1 MSYGGDD
8 GGGLLL
14 NLTGGGEEEWR
25 AAPAKR
31 KRPAGNSALAARGR
45 ARQRRAAPADAHA
58 AGAHAA
64 DGWAEPDAAPQRP
77 RGRPDAPR
85 ARAEPHQRAE
95 RTTEPRELAAAVAPG
110 LSARAVVD
118 VFGPSG
124 GHAGGAAGPAG
135 GAPLA
140 ETFEALGLPEA
151 LVARL
156 AALKYARPTR
166 VQQHAIPALLL
177 GRDVLVRSDTGSGKT
192 LAYLLPA
199 ATQLITQ
206 QPRVCRTAGTAAL
219 VLAPTREL
227 CIQILGCLQALLLP
241 FHWVVPGAVMGGE
254 NRQKE
259 KARLRRGI
267 TFLVATPGRLLDH
280 LHSSEAFSIE
290 PLRWLVLDEADRLLD
305 LGFEAALTEILSHV
319 QERARA
325 PSRCTALLSATL
337 PKSLEKLVHVALR
350 NPLSVNLAADESAG
364 GGGSQQEGAP
374 AGSLSIPQQLEQK
387 YVTVPCKLRLVALVA
402 ALRTWLCRGIQRI
415 VVFASTCQG
424 VEFYAHMLPQLEANG
439 EPVLPCRIFKLH
451 GLLPQAE
458 RMQQFRDFQSGET
471 GILLCTD
478 IAARGLDFP
487 SVGAALQIDPP
498 GLPEEYVHRIGR
510 TARVGHKGEA
520 LLFLLPTEMPY
531 QELLGSKGAH
541 LGKQDLCALLGS
553 LPMGSAAHRVGKA
566 AMVAELHPASL
577 MMMRRIEAVT
587 SARADIRKAAKDA
600 FRAHVRAYAAHPAA
614 SKAIFHVKRLHLGHL
629 AANFGLKETPGLLG
643 KSSAGPKASLKQK
656 VQRAARCSCG
666 MCHLSLRAAC
676 ACAVCVAAAQ
686 EAVGA
691 FEPVPGRLNSR
702 CSTVF
707 SWIAAAGWARTAS
720 EGTRRDVVLLLL
732 VLTSLTPPRDACARQ
747 RIMSQRVCP
756 SAVSKKRCQPGLLPQ
771 CWRVGASS
779 PYVVACCRVQQ
790 GSPQQRARAP
800 TKARNHERRAPAS
813 ARAPCHSL
821 APPVVLFYY
830 LHS

>member
-1 MSYGGDD
+1 MSYGGGDD

-14 NLTGGGEEEWR
+14 NLTGGEEEWR

-45 ARQRRAAPADAHA
+45 ARQRRAAPADAA
-58 AGAHAA
+58 AADAHAA
-64 DGWAEPDAAPQRP
+64 DGWAEADATPRP
-77 RGRPDAPR
+77 RRPDAPR
-85 ARAEPHQRAE
+85 ARTAPHQRAE

-110 LSARAVVD
+110 LSARAVAD
-118 VFGPSG
+118 VFGPSAG
-124 GHAGGAAGPAG
+124 GGGAAGQAG
-135 GAPLA
+135 GKPLA
-140 ETFEALGLPEA
+140 ETFDALGLPEA

-156 AALKYARPTR
+156 AALKFARPTR

-206 QPRVCRTAGTAAL
+206 QPRICRTAGTAAL

-305 LGFEAALTEILSHV
+305 LGFEAALTEILAHV

-350 NPLSVNLAADESAG
+350 NPLSVNLAADEPAG
-364 GGGSQQEGAP
+364 GGGSHEGAP
-374 AGSLSIPQQLEQK
+374 GALSIPQQLDQK

-402 ALRTWLCRGIQRI
+402 ALRAWLCRGIQRI

-424 VEFYAHMLPQLEANG
+424 VEFYAHMLPELEANG

-487 SVGAALQIDPP
+487 SVGAALQVDPP

-531 QELLGSKGAH
+531 QELLASKGAH
-541 LGKQDLCALLGS
+541 LSKQDLCALLGS

-566 AMVAELHPASL
+566 ALVAELHPASL
-577 MMMRRIEAVT
+577 MMLRRIEAVT
-587 SARADIRKAAKDA
+587 SARADIRKVAKDA

-614 SKAIFHVKRLHLGHL
+614 SKSIFHVKRLHLGHL
-629 AANFGLKETPGLLG
+629 AANFGLKQTPVLLG
-643 KSSAGPKASLKQK
+643 KSSAGPKA
-656 VQRAARCSCG
+656 RAARPAATRCMCS
-666 MCHLSLRAAC
+666 LSLQAC
-676 ACAVCVAAAQ
+676 V
-686 EAVGA
+686 
-691 FEPVPGRLNSR
+691 
-702 CSTVF
+702 
-707 SWIAAAGWARTAS
+707 
-720 EGTRRDVVLLLL
+720 
-732 VLTSLTPPRDACARQ
+732 CARA
-747 RIMSQRVCP
+747 RAHALPR
-756 SAVSKKRCQPGLLPQ
+756 SARNRSVRTSARRP
-771 CWRVGASS
+771 ASS
-779 PYVVACCRVQQ
+779 PVD
-790 GSPQQRARAP
+790 
-800 TKARNHERRAPAS
+800 AS
-813 ARAPCHSL
+813 KG
-821 APPVVLFYY
+821 VNVL
-830 LHS
+830 HQ